1 MKGVFIILDGAAD
14 EPCQSLGQKT
24 PLQIAKTPNLDS
36 IARKSNIDHCYTVQE
51 SYVPESDKAIVSLLG
66 YNFISTS
73 RGALE
78 AKGLGFKLKNGDLA
92 FRCNFATID
101 NIQDRNIIDR
111 RAGRTLTTK
120 EAKIL
125 AEAINNNV
133 SLQFQFEFRAGIQHR
148 GVLVIRGGFSSN
160 ITNVEIN
167 KEKLEFSQPQD
178 EEDDSKLAAE
188 LVNSF
193 VRQSYEILNKHPI
206 NIARA
211 KKGLFSANVIMCR
224 GPGNEPANF
233 KKLKGK
239 WIALGYTPLEIGIAE
254 AARMDIFRFKYP
266 KLKGIDVYENLY
278 LGLKKAVKHA
288 IKMLKR
294 YRNKYEYFFIHFK
307 ELDVAGHDN
316 KPLDK
321 VKMIEIL
328 DEKFFSFLKNYIDN
342 EKLIIIPDH
351 MTSCRQ
357 KAHTSNPVP
366 VLIYPSNK
374 EQDNRFT
381 EEQGLKGRKIM
392 GRRLLVDYFFSK
404 QVNALRAAPLRQ
416 SLHF

>member
-14 EPCQSLGQKT
+14 EPCQALGQKT
-24 PLQIAKTPNLDS
+24 PLQTAKTPNLDS
-36 IARKSNIDHCYTVQE
+36 IARKSNINHCFTVQE

-66 YNFISTS
+66 YDFVSTS
-73 RGALE
+73 RGSLE

-101 NIQDRNIIDR
+101 NLQDKNILDR

-120 EAKIL
+120 ESKIL
-125 AEAINNNV
+125 AEAINKNV
-133 SLQFQFEFRAGIQHR
+133 RLSYQFEFRTGIQHR
-148 GVLVIRGGFSSN
+148 GVLVIKGGFSRN

-178 EEDDSKLAAE
+178 EEDDSKLSAE

-193 VRQSYEILNKHPI
+193 VRQSYDILNKHPI

-211 KKGLFSANVIMCR
+211 KKGLFSANIIMCR
-224 GPGNEPANF
+224 GPGNEPAKF

-239 WIALGYTPLEIGIAE
+239 WMALGYTPLEIGIAE
-254 AARMDIFRFKYP
+254 AAGMCTYRFKYP
-266 KLKGIDVYENLY
+266 KLKNMDVYENLY
-278 LGLKKAVKHA
+278 LGLKKAVKYA

-294 YRNKYEYFFIHFK
+294 YRNKCEYFFIHFK

-328 DEKFFSFLKNYIDN
+328 DEGFFSFLKNYLKN
-342 EKLIIIPDH
+342 EKLIIVPDH

-381 EEQGLKGRKIM
+381 EEQGLKGKKIL
-392 GRRLLVDYFFSK
+392 GKKLLSDYMFGK
-404 QVNALRAAPLRQ
+404 
-416 SLHF
+416 